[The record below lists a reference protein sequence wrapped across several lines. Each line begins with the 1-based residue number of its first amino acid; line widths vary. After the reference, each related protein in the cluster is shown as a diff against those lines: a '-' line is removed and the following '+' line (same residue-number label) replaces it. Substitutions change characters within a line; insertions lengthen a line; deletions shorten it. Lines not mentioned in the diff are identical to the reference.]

1 MGSLP
6 GLARPGPR
14 RRLVG
19 VTRII
24 SGTAGGVRLDV
35 PKTGTRPTS
44 DRVRE
49 ALFSS
54 LESTGM
60 LDGTVVVDLYAG
72 SGALGLEAIS
82 RGARTCDLVERGP
95 KAAQVAR
102 RNADQVARAAGVRAD
117 VHAEAVQTFLR
128 RATRIYDVAFVDP
141 PYDHADDVLTA
152 DLALLGPLLA
162 ADALVVVE
170 RAKRSGSPNWQAAG
184 LRAVRDR
191 AFGDTALWWGEPD
204 V

>member
-1 MGSLP
+1 
-6 GLARPGPR
+6 
-14 RRLVG
+14 

-35 PKTGTRPTS
+35 PKVGTRPTS

-54 LESTGM
+54 LGSTGM

-82 RGARTCDLVERGP
+82 RGARACDLVEKGS
-95 KAAQVAR
+95 KAAQIAR

-117 VHAEAVQTFLR
+117 VHAESVQAFLR
-128 RATRIYDVAFVDP
+128 RASRTYDVAFLDP
-141 PYDHADDVLTA
+141 PYDLADDALTA
-152 DLALLGPLLA
+152 DLALLRPLLA
-162 ADALVVVE
+162 ADALVIVE
-170 RAKRSGSPNWQAAG
+170 RAKRSGSPNWHDAG
-184 LRAVRDR
+184 LSAIRDR
-191 AFGDTALWWGEPD
+191 AFGDTALWWGEPRT
-204 V
+204 